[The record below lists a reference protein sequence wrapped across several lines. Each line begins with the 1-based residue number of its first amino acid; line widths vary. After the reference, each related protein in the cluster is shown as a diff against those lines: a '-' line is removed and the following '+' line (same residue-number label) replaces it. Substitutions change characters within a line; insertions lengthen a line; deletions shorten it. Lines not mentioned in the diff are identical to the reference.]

1 MKARTDAADREFQ
14 KLLQHLTIEEKTEL
28 RELLRE
34 LVAGKASSAPTQQT
48 E

>member
-1 MKARTDAADREFQ
+1 MKARTDATDREFQ
-14 KLLQHLTIEEKTEL
+14 KLLQHLTIEEKMEL

-34 LVAGKASSAPTQQT
+34 LVAGKTLPPPTQQT